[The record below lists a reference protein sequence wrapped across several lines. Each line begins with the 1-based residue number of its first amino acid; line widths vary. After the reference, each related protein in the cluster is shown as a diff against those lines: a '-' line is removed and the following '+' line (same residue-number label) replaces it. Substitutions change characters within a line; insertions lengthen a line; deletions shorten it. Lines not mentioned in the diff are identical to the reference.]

1 MPQRWLRTFWV
12 GKRVHQP
19 RRRISRYFDCSWQS
33 QWGEE
38 RARVSSLSANGCYI
52 ESRFSVPADGV
63 VIRELSLALPTGAL
77 SLRGTVLEAM
87 PGVGFAVRF
96 SDLDTQTRDR
106 LKMLVHTA
114 QR

>member
-1 MPQRWLRTFWV
+1 MPQRWLRAFWV

-19 RRRISRYFDCSWQS
+19 RQRISRYFDCTWQS

-63 VIRELSLALPTGAL
+63 VIRELNVALPTGAL
-77 SLRGTVLEAM
+77 NLRGTVLGAM

-96 SDLDTQTRDR
+96 SDLDTKTHDR
-106 LKMLVHTA
+106 LKMLVHSA

>member
-1 MPQRWLRTFWV
+1 MPQRWLRAFWV
-12 GKRVHQP
+12 GKRVHQQ
-19 RRRISRYFDCSWQS
+19 RQRSSRYFDCTWQS
-33 QWGEE
+33 KWGEE

-63 VIRELSLALPTGAL
+63 VIRELNVALPTGAL
-77 SLRGTVLEAM
+77 NLRGTVLGAM

-96 SDLDTQTRDR
+96 SDLDTKTHDR
-106 LKMLVHTA
+106 LKMLVHSA

>member
-1 MPQRWLRTFWV
+1 MPQRWLRAFWV

-19 RRRISRYFDCSWQS
+19 RQRISRYFDCTWQS

-63 VIRELSLALPTGAL
+63 VIRELSVALPTGAL
-77 SLRGTVLEAM
+77 NLRGTVLSAM

-96 SDLDTQTRDR
+96 GDLDPRTHER
-106 LKMLVHTA
+106 LKMLVHSA